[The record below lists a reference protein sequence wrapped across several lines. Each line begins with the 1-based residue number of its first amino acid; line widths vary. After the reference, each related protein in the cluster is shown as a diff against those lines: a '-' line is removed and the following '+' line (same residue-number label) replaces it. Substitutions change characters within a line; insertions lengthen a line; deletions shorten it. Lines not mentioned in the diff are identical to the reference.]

1 VFCIFR
7 FFEAKRAPGGSFLS
21 IKSSSISLK
30 CVCSAN
36 YFRFNTTVY
45 TAINEYWKDQLV
57 KDATT
62 KSTLK
67 LFNFEEFEIG
77 KIHNI
82 WKSCGSDLYAVK
94 RACVKSKIVC

>member
-1 VFCIFR
+1 M
-7 FFEAKRAPGGSFLS
+7 K
-21 IKSSSISLK
+21 
-30 CVCSAN
+30 
-36 YFRFNTTVY
+36 
-45 TAINEYWKDQLV
+45 YWKDQLV

-77 KIHNI
+77 KIRNI

-94 RACVKSKIVC
+94 RACVKSKIVCGTYTLQADRARFNGQKLPPGALFASKNRKIQNTSY